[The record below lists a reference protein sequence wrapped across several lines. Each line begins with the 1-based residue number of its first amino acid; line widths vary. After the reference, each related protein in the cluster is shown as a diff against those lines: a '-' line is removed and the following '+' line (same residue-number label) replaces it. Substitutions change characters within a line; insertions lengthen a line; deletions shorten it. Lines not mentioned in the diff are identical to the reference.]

1 VSKIEANGG
10 AMEAFSIMLAV
21 LVIAIL
27 LDLTFGEP
35 PWQSRI
41 PLHPTVWINRF
52 VKRIVPFFR
61 NKNPKI
67 EKFNGALL
75 AISTILLAA
84 IPVFLVLKIFQ
95 LLQILLYMALAALI
109 LKLTLCIKLEKEI
122 AKLAAK
128 AVKENDLAKS
138 REYVT
143 MFSRR
148 KVDDLNGQQVVSAV
162 IESMAENLTD
172 FKLSPI
178 FYYGIFGVTGA
189 VVFKTISILDGTVG
203 FKDKEH
209 INIGWFSAM
218 LDTAANFIM
227 SRLTALFIVLA
238 SPFSGGSYKN
248 AWKVMLRDRKK
259 VPSTNHGWPMAAI
272 AGALNATLEKPG
284 YYMIGDKGE
293 ELAPEHIYKALKIR
307 NTTIILFVLLVE
319 IPILLVTSYFF
330 GLKI

>member
-1 VSKIEANGG
+1 
-10 AMEAFSIMLAV
+10 MEAFFIMLAV
-21 LVIAIL
+21 LVIAIS

-41 PLHPTVWINRF
+41 PLHPTVWTNRY
-52 VKRIVPFFR
+52 VKRIMPFFR

-84 IPVFLVLKIFQ
+84 TPVFLVLKIFQ
-95 LLQILLYMALAALI
+95 LLHILLYVVFAALV
-109 LKLTLCIKLEKEI
+109 LKLTLCIKLESKI

-128 AVKENDLAKS
+128 AVKENDLAKG
-138 REYVT
+138 RECVA

-162 IESMAENLTD
+162 VESMAENLTD

-189 VVFKTISILDGTVG
+189 VVFKTINILDGTVG

-209 INIGWFSAM
+209 INIGWFSAK
-218 LDTAANFIM
+218 LDTVANFIM
-227 SRLTALFIVLA
+227 SRLTGLFIVLA
-238 SPFSGGSYKN
+238 CPFSGGSYRN
-248 AWKVMLRDRKK
+248 SWKIMLRDRKR

-272 AGALNATLEKPG
+272 AGALKTTLEKPG
-284 YYMIGDKGE
+284 YYVIGDKIE
-293 ELAPEHIYKALKIR
+293 ELVPEHIYKALR
-307 NTTIILFVLLVE
+307 VRDTAVILFTVLVE
-319 IPILLVTSYFF
+319 IPILLVTSYFL
-330 GLKI
+330 GLRV